1 MRRPSNPA
9 HATRR
14 PMSLAGL
21 AQGAGVHLAA
31 RVAAMALGLALMVV
45 VARLGPAVQGAFA
58 LFLAAEAVL
67 LTLCSGFGLALARRV
82 SHHGEDPGAPLRAW
96 LVVALATGGV
106 AALAL
111 WALGV
116 VAQGTTY
123 GALVW
128 LAPAAPL
135 LLLVPT
141 ASGLWLG
148 RGRMAQLA
156 APQVAL
162 PLVALVALA
171 LLAAWR
177 GDATGWFD
185 VLAAWVASR
194 VFVALGTTAWALR
207 EAPASRPAR
216 RVALR
221 RDLGFVVA
229 VGAANV
235 VGVLNYRVPLFLV
248 ERGAGIEATGV
259 YAVAVQVG
267 ELPWLLSAALSVAA
281 YRRIGESDAAR
292 AARTA
297 LAAARWGVVAALAAA
312 PLLVLAAWALLPP
325 LLGVAYA
332 GAWRPLALLMPG
344 VVLYAAASG
353 LSAYFTN
360 HLGRPQW
367 PAWIAALSLTLN
379 SLGCLWAVPRH
390 GLAGAALST
399 SASYALAMVFALALF
414 LRATGLPLRALWRRP
429 PDPQSAP

>member
-31 RVAAMALGLALMVV
+31 RVAAMTLALALMVA

-58 LFLAAEAVL
+58 LLLAVESVL

-82 SHHGEDPGAPLRAW
+82 SHHGDDPAAPLRAW
-96 LVVALATGGV
+96 LGVALAAGG
-106 AALAL
+106 AAAIAL
-111 WALGV
+111 WTLGRI
-116 VAQGTTY
+116 APRAPY
-123 GALVW
+123 DMLVW

-135 LLLVPT
+135 LLLAPT

-148 RGRMAQLA
+148 RAQMARLA

-171 LLAAWR
+171 LITVWR
-177 GDATGWFD
+177 GDAAGLRD
-185 VLAAWVASR
+185 VLLAWVASR
-194 VFVALGTTAWALR
+194 VLVALGTAAWALR
-207 EAPASRPAR
+207 DAPPVRPAPR
-216 RVALR
+216 LHLR
-221 RDLGFVVA
+221 GDLGFVVA

-235 VGVLNYRVPLFLV
+235 VGVLNYRVPLFVV
-248 ERGAGIEATGV
+248 ERSAGIDATGV
-259 YAVAVQVG
+259 YAVAVQVA
-267 ELPWLLSAALSVAA
+267 ELPWLLSAALSTAA
-281 YRRIGESDAAR
+281 YRRIGERDAAR

-297 LAAARWGVVAALAAA
+297 LAAARWGVAAALAAA
-312 PLLVLAAWALLPP
+312 PLLALAAWALLPP
-325 LLGVAYA
+325 LLGAAYA
-332 GAWRPLALLMPG
+332 GAWWPLVLLLPG
-344 VVLYAAASG
+344 VVLYAAASA

-367 PAWIAALSLTLN
+367 PAWIAALSLALNTLA
-379 SLGCLWAVPRH
+379 CLWAVPRH

-399 SASYALAMVFALALF
+399 SASYALAIGFALALF

-429 PDPQSAP
+429 DPQSAP

>member
-14 PMSLAGL
+14 PMSFAGL

-31 RVAAMALGLALMVV
+31 RVTAMTLALALMVA

-58 LFLAAEAVL
+58 LLLAVESVL

-82 SHHGEDPGAPLRAW
+82 SHHGDDPAAPLRAW
-96 LVVALATGGV
+96 LGVALAAGG
-106 AALAL
+106 AAAIAL
-111 WALGV
+111 WTLGRI
-116 VAQGTTY
+116 APRAPY
-123 GALVW
+123 DMLVW

-135 LLLVPT
+135 LLLAPT

-148 RGRMAQLA
+148 RAQMARLA

-171 LLAAWR
+171 LITVWR
-177 GDATGWFD
+177 GDAAGLRD
-185 VLAAWVASR
+185 VLLAWVASR
-194 VFVALGTTAWALR
+194 VLVALGTAAWALR
-207 EAPASRPAR
+207 DAPSVRPAPR
-216 RVALR
+216 LHLR
-221 RDLGFVVA
+221 GDLGFVVA

-235 VGVLNYRVPLFLV
+235 VGVLNYRVPLFVV
-248 ERGAGIEATGV
+248 ERSAGIDATGV
-259 YAVAVQVG
+259 YAVAVQVA
-267 ELPWLLSAALSVAA
+267 ELPWLLSAALSTAA
-281 YRRIGESDAAR
+281 YRRIGERDAAR

-297 LAAARWGVVAALAAA
+297 LAAARWGVAAALAAA
-312 PLLVLAAWALLPP
+312 PLLALAAWALLPP
-325 LLGVAYA
+325 LLGAAYA
-332 GAWRPLALLMPG
+332 GAWWPLVLLLPG
-344 VVLYAAASG
+344 VVLYAAASA

-367 PAWIAALSLTLN
+367 PAWIAALSLALNTLV
-379 SLGCLWAVPRH
+379 CLWAVPRH

-399 SASYALAMVFALALF
+399 SASYALAIGFALALF

-429 PDPQSAP
+429 DPQSAP

>member
-1 MRRPSNPA
+1 
-9 HATRR
+9 
-14 PMSLAGL
+14 MSLAGL

-31 RVAAMALGLALMVV
+31 RAAALALALALMVA

-58 LFLAAEAVL
+58 LFLAVESVL

-82 SHHGEDPGAPLRAW
+82 SHHGDDPAAPLRAW
-96 LVVALATGGV
+96 LVVALAAGG
-106 AALAL
+106 AAAPAL

-116 VAQGTTY
+116 VAPRAPY
-123 GALVW
+123 DMLVW

-148 RGRMAQLA
+148 RGQMARLA

-162 PLVALVALA
+162 PLAALLALA
-171 LLAAWR
+171 LITAWR
-177 GDATGWFD
+177 GDAAGLRD
-185 VLAAWVASR
+185 VLLAWVASR
-194 VFVALGTTAWALR
+194 VLVALGTAAWALR
-207 EAPASRPAR
+207 EAPPTRLAR
-216 RVALR
+216 RLDLR
-221 RDLGFVVA
+221 GDLGFVAA

-248 ERGAGIEATGV
+248 ERGAGIDATGV
-259 YAVAVQVG
+259 YALAVQVA
-267 ELPWLLSAALSVAA
+267 ELPWLLSAALSTAA

-297 LAAARWGVVAALAAA
+297 LAAARWGVAAALAAA
-312 PLLVLAAWALLPP
+312 PLFVLAAWALLPP
-325 LLGVAYA
+325 LLGAAYA
-332 GAWRPLALLMPG
+332 GAWKPLALLLPG
-344 VVLYAAASG
+344 VVLYAAASA

-367 PAWIAALSLTLN
+367 PAWIAALSLASNT
-379 SLGCLWAVPRH
+379 LGCLWAVPRH

-399 SASYALAMVFALALF
+399 SASYALAMGFAVTLF
-414 LRATGLPLRALWRRP
+414 LRASGLPLRALWQRL